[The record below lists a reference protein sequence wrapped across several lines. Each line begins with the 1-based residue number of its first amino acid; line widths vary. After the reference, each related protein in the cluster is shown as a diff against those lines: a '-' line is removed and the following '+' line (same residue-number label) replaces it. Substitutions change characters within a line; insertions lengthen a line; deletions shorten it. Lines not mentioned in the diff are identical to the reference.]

1 MKNRLTLNYIL
12 FLILSFVVIFGYSYF
27 FSKPVKKSGNNGK
40 APQQAEQ
47 NLEKTEKNPVTSA
60 EPGSRTTPSTSVN
73 NQRSVPPIDIHLI
86 KPSGRTLTVE
96 TPLFTAKIDTLG
108 GRIIEWDLKKYRETT
123 DKDSPPVKLVNGP
136 ENSIYSIPDISGI
149 RLPDLIPFKYNG
161 SGTINVIDK
170 DKQFDLTWN
179 GPSGINITK
188 TITVEPDTY
197 LLKSSIKI
205 RNNSSE
211 TLDSRLFLYTY
222 GFIEHKGRGENS
234 HSFELMFNN
243 EVKRIESKP
252 EEEKKYSG
260 QINWFAFSEQYFI
273 KSVIPESGAVTTL
286 NLRSAN
292 DEKQLVSE
300 YVYPTEKIPSGA
312 AYSKN
317 WEFYLGPKD
326 GQTLSAAG
334 YNMEKAVN
342 YGWVEFMAKIALK
355 FLKMLNSVF
364 HNYGISIIAITLI
377 FRIAFLPLT
386 LRSMRS
392 MKIMQSKM
400 QKIKPKIDAL
410 KEKYKEDKTK
420 QNQELMK
427 LYSSHGV
434 NPLSS
439 LGGCLPLLIQL
450 PVFIALYDV
459 LLYSIELRH
468 SSFLWMM
475 DLSRPEQLFDIPL
488 VGIPFRILPLLM
500 GVSWYFSQKLTPTT
514 TPASEGME
522 LQMKMMQF
530 MPIIFTVMFWGLP
543 SGLILYWTVSNILS
557 VGQQLYIKHKVHV

>member
-1 MKNRLTLNYIL
+1 M
-12 FLILSFVVIFGYSYF
+12 
-27 FSKPVKKSGNNGK
+27 
-40 APQQAEQ
+40 
-47 NLEKTEKNPVTSA
+47 
-60 EPGSRTTPSTSVN
+60 
-73 NQRSVPPIDIHLI
+73 
-86 KPSGRTLTVE
+86 
-96 TPLFTAKIDTLG
+96 
-108 GRIIEWDLKKYRETT
+108 
-123 DKDSPPVKLVNGP
+123 NGP
-136 ENSIYSIPDISGI
+136 GNSIYTIPEITGLN
-149 RLPDLIPFKYNG
+149 LPDLIPFTYNG
-161 SGTINVIDK
+161 PRKITVTKNK
-170 DKQFDLTWN
+170 EQFKLTWN
-179 GPSGINITK
+179 SPSGINITK

-197 LLKSSIKI
+197 LLKSTFRI
-205 RNNSSE
+205 NNDTNE
-211 TLDSRLFLYTY
+211 TLNSRLFLYTY
-222 GFIEHKGRGENS
+222 GYIEHKGRGENS
-234 HSFELMFNN
+234 HSFDLMFNN
-243 EVKRIESKP
+243 EVKRVDSKP
-252 EEEKKYSG
+252 EQEKSFSG
-260 QINWFAFSEQYFI
+260 QINWFAFSEQYFV
-273 KSVIPESGAVTTL
+273 KAVLPESGSVTTL
-286 NLRSAN
+286 NLGSAN
-292 DEKQLVSE
+292 NKKQLVSE
-300 YVYPTEKIPSGA
+300 YAYPAEKIPSGA
-312 AYSKN
+312 SYSKN

-326 GQTLSAAG
+326 GQTLGVAG
-334 YNMEKAVN
+334 YNLEKAVN
-342 YGWVEFMAKIALK
+342 YGWVEFLAKIALK

-377 FRIAFLPLT
+377 FRVAFLPLT

-468 SSFLWMM
+468 SSFLWMT
-475 DLSRPEQLFDIPL
+475 DLSRPEHLFNIPV

-500 GVSWYFSQKLTPTT
+500 GVSWFFSQKLTPTA